1 MAPRVLFVDDE
12 INVLSGLRRMLR
24 GQRHEWEMLFANSG
38 AEALEFLA
46 NAPCD
51 VIVTDMRMPGMD
63 GAELLSHV
71 ADQYPHTV
79 RLVLSGQSELERI
92 FRAVGPAHQFL
103 SKPCDEQE
111 LVTTIKRACS
121 VQSHLQDQAL
131 RKVVSQV
138 GSLPSLPELY
148 HRLVTEL
155 ESDDVSVERVG
166 ETIESDLGM
175 SAKVLQLVN
184 SSFFGLP
191 QHVTC
196 PKHAVSLLGLNII
209 RPLCLTA
216 GAFSQYEESLIEGF
230 SLNLAIDHSLQV
242 ATTARRI
249 ANLESRNSQLTDDAF
264 IAGMLH
270 DIGKLILA
278 AKLSDPFREIIAL
291 SQSQALP
298 LWQAELAVIGTTH
311 AEIGAHLLDLWGLP
325 TPIVEAVA
333 FHHRPQLSKHEKFT
347 PLTAVYVAN
356 TLLAQATK
364 HTNARQ
370 SDSLDTAYLEAIKQV
385 ERVDA
390 WRQLVVE
397 TSCV

>member
-1 MAPRVLFVDDE
+1 MPPRVLFVDDE
-12 INVLSGLRRMLR
+12 VNVLSGLRRMLR
-24 GQRHEWEMLFANSG
+24 GQRHEWDMLFANSG
-38 AEALEFLA
+38 AEALELLA

-216 GAFSQYEESLIEGF
+216 GAFSQYEGSLIDGF
-230 SLNLAIDHSLQV
+230 SLSLAIDHSLQV

-249 ANLESRNSQLTDDAF
+249 ANLESKHSQLTDDAF

-278 AKLSDPFREIIAL
+278 AKLSDQFREIIAL

-311 AEIGAHLLDLWGLP
+311 AEIGAYLLDLWGLP

-333 FHHRPQLSKHEKFT
+333 FHHRPQLSKHDKFT

-356 TLLAQATK
+356 TLLAQSSQRTHAS
-364 HTNARQ
+364 HHN
-370 SDSLDTAYLEAIKQV
+370 SLDMVYVNAIEQV

-390 WRQLVVE
+390 WRKLVVE

>member
-1 MAPRVLFVDDE
+1 MNEAAF
-12 INVLSGLRRMLR
+12 
-24 GQRHEWEMLFANSG
+24 RHTFQLAQLAVPQIALTTGNSKS
-38 AEALEFLA
+38 L
-46 NAPCD
+46 
-51 VIVTDMRMPGMD
+51 
-63 GAELLSHV
+63 
-71 ADQYPHTV
+71 
-79 RLVLSGQSELERI
+79 
-92 FRAVGPAHQFL
+92 
-103 SKPCDEQE
+103 
-111 LVTTIKRACS
+111 IKRACS

-155 ESDDVSVERVG
+155 ESDDASVERVG

-184 SSFFGLP
+184 SSFFGLK

-216 GAFSQYEESLIEGF
+216 GAFSQYEHSLSDGF

-242 ATTARRI
+242 ATAARRI

-278 AKLSDPFREIIAL
+278 TKLSDQFREIIAL
-291 SQSQALP
+291 SHSQAIP
-298 LWQAELAVIGTTH
+298 LWQAELSVIGTTH

-333 FHHRPQLSKHEKFT
+333 FHHRPQLSKHDKFT

-356 TLLAQATK
+356 TLLAQSAYQAEP
-364 HTNARQ
+364 NQ
-370 SDSLDTAYLEAIKQV
+370 SNSLDTNYLCAIELVQ
-385 ERVDA
+385 RVDA
-390 WRQLVVE
+390 WHELVVE
-397 TSCV
+397 TSYV